1 MFGMDTTGN
10 ANSEPWEK
18 PANWEDISPE
28 QPKAQSPKKPAP
40 SEN

>member
-28 QPKAQSPKKPAP
+28 
-40 SEN
+40 